1 MLALGPLSRHSQ
13 APAPSRNPY
22 PAQTHV
28 PSREWLAPVLY
39 LRFRTTLPVRRIQH
53 SSLPPFLSPLL
64 APRNLQ
70 PAVRTLGLSSDVR
83 NKQPCRPALLIAILR
98 HSLCQ

>member
-1 MLALGPLSRHSQ
+1 MLALGPPSLHRP

-39 LRFRTTLPVRRIQH
+39 LRFRTTLPVRRIPH

-70 PAVRTLGLSSDVR
+70 PAVRTLGLSSNVR
-83 NKQPCRPALLIAILR
+83 NKQPCPPPFPLPIPPHPL
-98 HSLCQ
+98 